1 MLLISEIEL
10 PEGADADAFADFF
23 RDEYIP
29 AVHKGPTR
37 VGQVHG
43 LELVE
48 RTTTDTR
55 RKFLW
60 LVHWSG
66 LSGGAGVHV
75 DDEAVQKR
83 FEELGA
89 TIKKPVIWQE
99 VASWP
104 APGES
109 P

>member
-1 MLLISEIEL
+1 
-10 PEGADADAFADFF
+10 
-23 RDEYIP
+23 
-29 AVHKGPTR
+29 
-37 VGQVHG
+37 
-43 LELVE
+43 
-48 RTTTDTR
+48 
-55 RKFLW
+55 
-60 LVHWSG
+60 
-66 LSGGAGVHV
+66 
-75 DDEAVQKR
+75 VQKR